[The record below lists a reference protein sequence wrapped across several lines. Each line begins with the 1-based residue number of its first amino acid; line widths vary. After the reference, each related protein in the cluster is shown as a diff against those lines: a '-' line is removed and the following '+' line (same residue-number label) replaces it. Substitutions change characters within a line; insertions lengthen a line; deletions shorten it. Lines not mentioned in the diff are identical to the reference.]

1 MLLVDGAAILTAG
14 HRGWTVAVGG
24 EACGRAG
31 LAVAGSAE
39 ADLAVVISVV
49 VDFGVN
55 SGRIHFELEGVRCRF
70 LVGTM

>member
-1 MLLVDGAAILTAG
+1 
-14 HRGWTVAVGG
+14 
-24 EACGRAG
+24 

-55 SGRIHFELEGVRCRF
+55 SKPGIRIHFELEGVRCRF

>member
-1 MLLVDGAAILTAG
+1 
-14 HRGWTVAVGG
+14 
-24 EACGRAG
+24 

-55 SGRIHFELEGVRCRF
+55 FKPGIRIHFELEGVRCRF